1 MSPELTGSR
10 LPLTA
15 EDRHD
20 PGGGAPQPD
29 QGAPDGSCGRSSL
42 PKVVPCLAQPG
53 LHLHMG

>member
-15 EDRHD
+15 KDHHD
-20 PGGGAPQPD
+20 PGGGAAQSD
-29 QGAPDGSCGRSSL
+29 QGALDGGCGRSPLS
-42 PKVVPCLAQPG
+42 KVVPCLTQLG